1 MGNPNITIPGKHR
14 QKNCLA
20 SIWIDFENNISWCS
34 PKSWLNFDEG
44 NSSKFA
50 EQTYLFWFH
59 ATKSILYGGLDRLKW
74 VRGFWIL
81 RFLLHRRH
89 WPLKSWANFHWDKL
103 FAPVE
108 LTVSLAQQIMVAKKL
123 QKSFWLLISGII
135 FRWKE
140 KMANHL
146 PRYKTIANISWMH
159 CTALLVKIEQAQD

>member
-34 PKSWLNFDEG
+34 PKSWLKFDEG

-108 LTVSLAQQIMVAKKL
+108 LTVSLAQQIMVAKKVHKKYL
-123 QKSFWLLISGII
+123 IVDFWNHIPMKGKNGKPPAKVQNYSKCIS
-135 FRWKE
+135 
-140 KMANHL
+140 N
-146 PRYKTIANISWMH
+146 
-159 CTALLVKIEQAQD
+159 ALHSATG

>member
-1 MGNPNITIPGKHR
+1 MGNPNITICKHR

-44 NSSKFA
+44 NSRKFA

-81 RFLLHRRH
+81 RFLLHKRH

-103 FAPVE
+103 Y
-108 LTVSLAQQIMVAKKL
+108 LDRKKNLSNTKDKHKRSLNNLCFI
-123 QKSFWLLISGII
+123 
-135 FRWKE
+135 
-140 KMANHL
+140 N
-146 PRYKTIANISWMH
+146 
-159 CTALLVKIEQAQD
+159 QAWNYHNLNTMN